1 MSSAA
6 QRLEPAM
13 LEELEAELAQER
25 HARQLAVK
33 EGELQRRH
41 ARCLEGLAHAFGA
54 GATVDQFLERMLQVL
69 VDDLRSNLAVVRL
82 RDGDVLRSRVS
93 VGPSD
98 EVARGFS
105 VKVAEVFGG
114 RAPSELGLEV
124 ISAVDRPNPMSGLV
138 TPATEALACAV
149 LLPLVSSDDLIGAI
163 WIGLTEPHELSDD
176 DRRVLTPLCVH
187 TTGAVI
193 EQVAR
198 EGLERAVRSRDEIL
212 GIVAHDLRN
221 PLNVISAA
229 ANSLHHRLAD
239 SVSRR
244 PLERIMRAAQ
254 RAEHLIRDL
263 LDLSAIEG
271 GHFSIEKR
279 PIDTSNTILSALDS
293 QQGLA
298 ATSCVILASDLSPA
312 LPWIEAD
319 EERILEVLENLV
331 GNAVKFTMAGGT
343 VTVGAALREQTIV
356 IWVKDNGPGI
366 AADQLTH
373 LFDRF
378 WQASKTDR
386 RGTGLGLT
394 ICKAIVEAHGGR
406 IWAESELGAGTT
418 VFFTI
423 PSFVRAPKSSGSPVA
438 NILMVD
444 DRPENLLSLRA
455 ILEQPDYRLVS
466 ASSGEEALSLALR
479 ENFAVALIDI
489 SMPGMDGLEVAIHMK
504 ELERCRDVPIIFITA
519 FGDDPEEI
527 HRAYSAGGADYLV
540 KPLDTEIVRKKVA
553 VFVDLSRR
561 RDDRERLKHAQAGN

>member
-1 MSSAA
+1 
-6 QRLEPAM
+6 
-13 LEELEAELAQER
+13 
-25 HARQLAVK
+25 
-33 EGELQRRH
+33 
-41 ARCLEGLAHAFGA
+41 
-54 GATVDQFLERMLQVL
+54 
-69 VDDLRSNLAVVRL
+69 
-82 RDGDVLRSRVS
+82 
-93 VGPSD
+93 
-98 EVARGFS
+98 
-105 VKVAEVFGG
+105 
-114 RAPSELGLEV
+114 
-124 ISAVDRPNPMSGLV
+124 
-138 TPATEALACAV
+138 
-149 LLPLVSSDDLIGAI
+149 
-163 WIGLTEPHELSDD
+163 
-176 DRRVLTPLCVH
+176 
-187 TTGAVI
+187 
-193 EQVAR
+193 
-198 EGLERAVRSRDEIL
+198 VRSRDEIL

-229 ANSLHHRLAD
+229 ANSLHHRLTD

-271 GHFSIEKR
+271 GHFSIDKR
-279 PIDTSNTILSALDS
+279 PIDTTSTILTAIDS

-298 ATSCVILASDLSPA
+298 AASCVILASDLSPA
-312 LPWIEAD
+312 LPWIDAD

-343 VTVGAALREQTIV
+343 VTVGAALREESMV
-356 IWVKDNGPGI
+356 LWVKDNGPGI

-406 IWAESELGAGTT
+406 IWAESEPGAGTT
-418 VFFTI
+418 VFFTV
-423 PSFVRAPKSSGSPVA
+423 PAHERAPKSSGSEIA

-466 ASSGEEALSLALR
+466 ANSGEEALSLALR
-479 ENFAVALIDI
+479 ETFAVALLDI

-504 ELERCRDVPIIFITA
+504 ELERSRDIPIIFITA

-540 KPLDTEIVRKKVA
+540 KPLDAEIVRKKVA

-561 RDDRERLKHAQAGN
+561 RDDRQRQKSAEAKR

>member
-6 QRLEPAM
+6 HRLDPSVV
-13 LEELEAELAQER
+13 EELQAELARER
-25 HARQLAVK
+25 KAHQLAS
-33 EGELQRRH
+33 EEARLQRRH
-41 ARCLEGLAHAFGA
+41 ANSFEGIANAVGSSRNIEQL
-54 GATVDQFLERMLQVL
+54 LERVL
-69 VDDLRSNLAVVRL
+69 KVFVDDMRASVAVIRL
-82 RDGDVLRSRVS
+82 RDGRDLRSRAS
-93 VGPSD
+93 IGLES
-98 EVARGFS
+98 EVNGGFS
-105 VKVAEVFGG
+105 LRVDEAFDGQVPT
-114 RAPSELGLEV
+114 APSLEV
-124 ISAVDRPNPMSGLV
+124 VDSSDGNAMRSPV
-138 TPATEALACAV
+138 PAPDLQTVLRLA
-149 LLPLVSSDDLIGAI
+149 LVSGDDLVGAI
-163 WIGLTEPHELSDD
+163 WLGLPHRHELNAD
-176 DRRVLTPLCVH
+176 DRRVLGALGTH
-187 TTGAVI
+187 ATTAVL
-193 EQVAR
+193 EQAGR
-198 EGLERAVRSRDEIL
+198 ESLERAVRSRDEIL

-229 ANSLHHRLAD
+229 ANSLHHRLSD

-271 GHFSIEKR
+271 GHFSIDKR
-279 PIDTSNTILSALDS
+279 PIDTTSTVLTALDS

-298 ATSCVILASDLSPA
+298 AASCVILASDLSPA
-312 LPWIEAD
+312 LPWIDAD

-331 GNAVKFTMAGGT
+331 GNAIKFTMAGGT
-343 VTVGAALREQTIV
+343 VTVGAALREESMV
-356 IWVKDNGPGI
+356 LWVKDNGPGI

-406 IWAESELGAGTT
+406 IWAESEPGVGTT
-418 VFFTI
+418 VFFTV
-423 PSFVRAPKSSGSPVA
+423 PAHERAPKSSGSQVA

-466 ASSGEEALSLALR
+466 AGSGEEALSLTLR
-479 ENFAVALIDI
+479 ETFAVALIDI

-504 ELERCRDVPIIFITA
+504 ELERSRDIPIIFITA

-540 KPLDTEIVRKKVA
+540 KPLDAEIVRKKVA

-561 RDDRERLKHAQAGN
+561 RDDRQRQKSAEAKR

>member
-6 QRLEPAM
+6 HRLDPSV
-13 LEELEAELAQER
+13 EELQAELTRVQKA
-25 HARQLAVK
+25 HQLAS
-33 EGELQRRH
+33 EEALLQRRH
-41 ARCLEGLAHAFGA
+41 ASAFEGIASAVGSSRNIEQL
-54 GATVDQFLERMLQVL
+54 LERVLQVF
-69 VDDLRSNLAVVRL
+69 VDDMRASVAVIRL
-82 RDGDVLRSRVS
+82 REGPNLRSRAA
-93 VGPSD
+93 VGLD
-98 EVARGFS
+98 GEVGSGFS
-105 VKVAEVFGG
+105 ISVEAAFDGHVPTTPSLEVVESSDGNAMRS
-114 RAPSELGLEV
+114 RAPAPSISTVLRLALVNGDELV
-124 ISAVDRPNPMSGLV
+124 
-138 TPATEALACAV
+138 
-149 LLPLVSSDDLIGAI
+149 GAI
-163 WIGLTEPHELSDD
+163 WLGLPQRHELSAD
-176 DRRVLTPLCVH
+176 DRRVLGALGAHATTAVLEH
-187 TTGAVI
+187 TG
-193 EQVAR
+193 R
-198 EGLERAVRSRDEIL
+198 EALERAVRSRDEIL

-229 ANSLHHRLAD
+229 ANSLHHRLTD

-271 GHFSIEKR
+271 GHFSIDKR
-279 PIDTSNTILSALDS
+279 PIDTTSTILTAIDS

-298 ATSCVILASDLSPA
+298 AASCVILASDLSPA
-312 LPWIEAD
+312 LPWIDAD

-343 VTVGAALREQTIV
+343 VTVGAALREESMV
-356 IWVKDNGPGI
+356 LWVKDNGPGI

-406 IWAESELGAGTT
+406 IWAESEPGAGTT
-418 VFFTI
+418 VFFTV
-423 PSFVRAPKSSGSPVA
+423 PAHERAPKSSGSEIA

-466 ASSGEEALSLALR
+466 ANSGEEALSLALR
-479 ENFAVALIDI
+479 ETFAVALLDI

-504 ELERCRDVPIIFITA
+504 ELERSRDIPIIFITA

-540 KPLDTEIVRKKVA
+540 KPLDAEIVRKKVA

-561 RDDRERLKHAQAGN
+561 RDDRQRQKSAEAKR